1 MPSPTFTYVTQAN
14 SDPRATIDG
23 TAIWFDEQD
32 TVFNNITATGSVA
45 SPTVP
50 SGSTFTIDGNTL
62 TLTNVVLVQE
72 VIDTTAA
79 QSGNPFF
86 TCPIK

>member
-14 SDPRATIDG
+14 SDPASATIDG

-62 TLTNVVLVQE
+62 TLTNVVL
-72 VIDTTAA
+72 
-79 QSGNPFF
+79 SRY
-86 TCPIK
+86 